1 MARIPTVLIDAIAPV
16 TDEMARI
23 RAGGIGSNFTVSDP
37 EDGYRKNNQVWFG
50 TCGTCGERVTSSR
63 FDNGVW
69 MRKLVTEEQPEKFPG
84 LLTYRDLDR
93 CPQGDER
100 A

>member
-1 MARIPTVLIDAIAPV
+1 MARIPDGLVNAIAPV
-16 TDEMARI
+16 TDEMTRL
-23 RAGGIGSNFTVSDP
+23 RTGGIGSNFTVVDP
-37 EDGYRKNNQVWFG
+37 ADGYRKNDQLWFG

-63 FDNGVW
+63 FNRGVW
-69 MRKLVTEEQPEKFPG
+69 MHKLITEEHPEFPG

-93 CPQGDER
+93 CPKG

>member
-1 MARIPTVLIDAIAPV
+1 MARIPNALIDAIAPV

-23 RAGGIGSNFTVSDP
+23 RAGGIGSNFTVTDP

-69 MRKLVTEEQPEKFPG
+69 MHKLVTAEHPEFPSM
-84 LLTYRDLDR
+84 LTHRNLDR
-93 CPQGDER
+93 CPQGDDR
-100 A
+100 V